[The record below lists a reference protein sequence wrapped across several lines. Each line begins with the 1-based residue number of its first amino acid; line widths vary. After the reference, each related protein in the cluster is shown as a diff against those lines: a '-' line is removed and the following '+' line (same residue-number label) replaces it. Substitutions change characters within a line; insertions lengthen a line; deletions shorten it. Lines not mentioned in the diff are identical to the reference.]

1 MSETFEIN
9 AELREETGKA
19 ASRRMRR
26 LTGRI
31 PAVLYGGGKQPMPVM
46 LVRKDLEHSLENEA
60 FYSHIL
66 TFKVGSRSEQAILKD
81 LQRHPAKDQIMHADF
96 LRVSDDVKVKV
107 HIPIHFLNEEA
118 CTGVKMEGGIIQHQA
133 TDLEIQCLPGDM
145 PEFIEVDMA
154 DVAVGGIIHISDIKL
169 PPGIESV
176 ALSQGGDHD
185 LAIASVLARRGGVD
199 EDLEQDGQEA
209 AEGEAEAEDTD
220 GAEEEQ

>member
-19 ASRRMRR
+19 ANRRMRR

-31 PAVLYGGGKQPMPVM
+31 PAILYGGGKQPVPVM

-60 FYSHIL
+60 FYSHVL
-66 TFKVGSRSEQAILKD
+66 TIKIGSRSQQAILKD
-81 LQRHPAKDQIMHADF
+81 LQHHPAKNQIMHADF
-96 LRVSDDVKVKV
+96 MRVSDDVKIKV
-107 HIPIHFLNEEA
+107 HVPIHFLNEET

-154 DVAVGGIIHISDIKL
+154 DVTVGGIIHISDIKL
-169 PPGIESV
+169 PAGIESL

-185 LAIASVLARRGGVD
+185 LAIASVLARKGGVD
-199 EDLEQDGQEA
+199 EDEDAEQDEQEA
-209 AEGEAEAEDTD
+209 AEGEAEETD
-220 GAEEEQ
+220 GAAEEQ